1 MIDTVI
7 LTLPRDKATI
17 LDLTGRGVSKWDL
30 QERTKTYEKYVKN
43 ASSKDKESGHY
54 FPRLTGISRAEGKS
68 TWQKSIKIEFSAPKL
83 LYQNNLDELRDDDF
97 ERVVDVLDDRLKQ
110 LGVAF
115 PIDALRNAPVSVV
128 NYSKNIELTDGYTAQ
143 YVISELGKINA
154 NKRFDLTRTR
164 FMNDGQSLYLYTAAH
179 SFTIYDKIADL
190 AKDKKRAIDKD
201 QTPYQTSLFKEL
213 KRQKEILRLEVRLSQ
228 KRKMNA
234 LFKEL
239 GFATDPTFRDVF
251 STKKSKK
258 VVNHYWETLIAGFS
272 ISLFTHSDTPK
283 DLLRRILVARKGAK
297 GKTAIYLV
305 GLLLLARDENGIREL
320 RSILGKKSDDSTWY
334 RFASDIRGIAADLG
348 KMRPREWYEQV
359 QKALSSYQL
368 MQVACK

>member
-1 MIDTVI
+1 M
-7 LTLPRDKATI
+7 
-17 LDLTGRGVSKWDL
+17 LDLIGKGVPKWDL
-30 QERTKTYEKYVKN
+30 QARTNTYEKHVKN
-43 ASSKDKESGHY
+43 ASSKDEESGLY
-54 FPRLTGISRAEGKS
+54 FPRLTGISRADGKLA
-68 TWQKSIKIEFSAPKL
+68 WQKTIKIEFSAPKL
-83 LYQNNLDELRDDDF
+83 LYQNNLEEVRDSDF
-97 ERVVDVLDDRLKQ
+97 ERVVDTLDDRLKQ

-164 FMNDGQSLYLYTAAH
+164 FMNDGQSLYLYTATH
-179 SFTIYDKIADL
+179 SFTIYDKVADL

-201 QTPYQTSLFKEL
+201 QTPYQTSLFEEL
-213 KRQKEILRLEVRLSQ
+213 KREKEILRLEVRLSQ

-239 GFATDPTFRDVF
+239 GFAPDPTFRDVF
-251 STKKSKK
+251 STARSKK
-258 VVNHYWETLIAGFS
+258 VVSHYWKTFIAGHS
-272 ISLFTHSDTPK
+272 IPLFTHTDTPK

-297 GKTAIYLV
+297 GKTAIYLT

-334 RFASDIRGIAADLG
+334 RFAADIREIAVDLG
-348 KMRPREWYEQV
+348 KMHPREWYEQV
-359 QKALSSYQL
+359 QKALSSYQPIDI
-368 MQVACK
+368 ACK